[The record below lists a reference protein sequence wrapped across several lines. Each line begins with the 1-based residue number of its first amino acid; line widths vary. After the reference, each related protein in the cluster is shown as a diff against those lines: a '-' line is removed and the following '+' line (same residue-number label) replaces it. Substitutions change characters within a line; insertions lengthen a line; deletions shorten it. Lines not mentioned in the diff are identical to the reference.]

1 MPRAGIVT
9 LAGRPNAGKSTLLNR
24 LVGEPLSITSPKP
37 QSTRNRIVGIRTQGT
52 DPTAPDAAQ
61 MVFFD
66 TPGLLE
72 PRDALQHSMRAGARE
87 ALADADVIVYLV
99 DPTEGPVLPLE
110 EAAGLTRLPKAPVLT
125 AVNKIDLLPA
135 ARRAEVSGTGADT
148 FGISATTGDGVEQ
161 LLDRVVALLPE
172 SPFLYPAEDI
182 STQPLRFFAAELV
195 RETALEQLE
204 QEVPHSLAVLVEDFR
219 EDRTPLYIRAVLYV
233 ERESQKGIILGHKGA
248 RIRELGR
255 AARLKIER
263 LVGQPVYL
271 DLWIKVLPNWRRD
284 PDLLKR
290 LGYDPAGR
298 ETRAL

>member
-52 DPTAPDAAQ
+52 DPTAADAAQ

-72 PRDALQHSMRAGARE
+72 PKDALQHSMRAGARE
-87 ALADADVIVYLV
+87 ALEDADVIVYLV
-99 DPTEGPVLPLE
+99 DATEGSVVALP
-110 EAAGLTRLPKAPVLT
+110 EAADLARPPRAPILT
-125 AVNKIDLLPA
+125 ALNKIDLVPR
-135 ARRAEVSGTGADT
+135 ARRTELLAVAPDL
-148 FGISATTGDGVEQ
+148 FAISATTGEGVDQ
-161 LLDRVVALLPE
+161 LFDRITALLPE
-172 SPFLYPAEDI
+172 SPFLYPADDI

-204 QEVPHSLAVLVEDFR
+204 QEVPHSLAVLVDEFR
-219 EDRTPLYIRAVLYV
+219 EERTPLYIRAVLYV

-255 AARLKIER
+255 TARVKIER
-263 LVGQPVYL
+263 LVGRPVYL
-271 DLWIKVLPNWRRD
+271 DLWVKVLANWRRD

-298 ETRAL
+298 ETRAT